1 MNTAGP
7 NETYWFT
14 VLDYEVYTYTK
25 NKSSPFPSHSY
36 KPLLCFFH
44 HSPTLSSPI
53 LSKHPHHFI
62 IPHFLPIHN
71 HHPPSSPP
79 LFPFPLSIP
88 SSSQTP
94 STFSSIEFYQSNQI
108 PVFPFLLIH
117 IKMNLNT
124 QRYLQLA
131 LLPLLLAILYP
142 YYHKSS
148 SQSLQSDIESKVC
161 LIHSL
166 HNLLLTLSTSTDQSL
181 LVFQGE
187 LSLFSKSSI
196 SNSHILKIHN
206 IHRTRATTNT
216 NSSDSRVFSV
226 MEPAI

>member
-1 MNTAGP
+1 M
-7 NETYWFT
+7 
-14 VLDYEVYTYTK
+14 VYCLGLWSVYIHK
-25 NKSSPFPSHSY
+25 EQIISISISFLQAIALFFP
-36 KPLLCFFH
+36 PFH
-44 HSPTLSSPI
+44 HPPPI
-53 LSKHPHHFI
+53 LSKHPHHII
-62 IPHFLPIHN
+62 IPHSLPIHN

-88 SSSQTP
+88 SSSPTP

-166 HNLLLTLSTSTDQSL
+166 HNLLLTLSTSTD
-181 LVFQGE
+181 
-187 LSLFSKSSI
+187 
-196 SNSHILKIHN
+196 
-206 IHRTRATTNT
+206 
-216 NSSDSRVFSV
+216 
-226 MEPAI
+226 

>member
-1 MNTAGP
+1 M
-7 NETYWFT
+7 F
-14 VLDYEVYTYTK
+14 
-25 NKSSPFPSHSY
+25 FP
-36 KPLLCFFH
+36 PFH
-44 HSPTLSSPI
+44 HPPPI

-62 IPHFLPIHN
+62 IPHSLPIHN

-88 SSSQTP
+88 SSSPTP

-161 LIHSL
+161 PIHSL
-166 HNLLLTLSTSTDQSL
+166 YNLLLTLSTSIDQSL

-206 IHRTRATTNT
+206 IHRTRTIINT